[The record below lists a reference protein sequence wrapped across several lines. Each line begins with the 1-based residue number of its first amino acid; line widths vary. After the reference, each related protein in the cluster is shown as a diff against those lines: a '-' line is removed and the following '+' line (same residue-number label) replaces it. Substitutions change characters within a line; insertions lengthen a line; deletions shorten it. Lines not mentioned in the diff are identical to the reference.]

1 MCFND
6 DAEITTTGTT
16 TSTTGS
22 TVRSSMRFEPPWPL
36 VKSLDTNLNPQF
48 RLVVHGPQR
57 RHQLTITTTMLLW
70 KSQQPTRPGLLG
82 IKKVKLVI
90 STIGQIFDSK

>member
-22 TVRSSMRFEPPWPL
+22 TVRSSMRFEPPL
-36 VKSLDTNLNPQF
+36 ATALDTNLNPQF

-57 RHQLTITTTMLLW
+57 RHQLMTTTTMLPR
-70 KSQQPTRPGLLG
+70 KSQQPTRPGLQG

-90 STIGQIFDSK
+90 STIGQIFDTK

>member
-1 MCFND
+1 
-6 DAEITTTGTT
+6 
-16 TSTTGS
+16 
-22 TVRSSMRFEPPWPL
+22 MRFEPSL
-36 VKSLDTNLNPQF
+36 VKSLDTNLKPQF

-57 RHQLTITTTMLLW
+57 RHQLTTTMTMLLR
-70 KSQQPTRPGLLG
+70 KSQQLTRPGLQG